1 MAEKAKVNVTEGD
14 LTGYDYLDAQ
24 LGSLKD
30 KVEVKQYHSAESVN
44 EWWKKQ
50 GYNNPPYTEK
60 TVVQEIILKE
70 DTTFVRVYDGEVSG
84 MYGGWV
90 MNADDIRGLT
100 PTQIQDKFVL
110 PATPK
115 YVAEVK
121 INAGNTIRMGEA
133 NPIFG
138 SGGGGTQFDL
148 MGQYIGEFNEIGNLE
163 DWSMGR

>member
-1 MAEKAKVNVTEGD
+1 
-14 LTGYDYLDAQ
+14 
-24 LGSLKD
+24 
-30 KVEVKQYHSAESVN
+30 
-44 EWWKKQ
+44 
-50 GYNNPPYTEK
+50 
-60 TVVQEIILKE
+60 
-70 DTTFVRVYDGEVSG
+70 

-100 PTQIQDKFVL
+100 PAQIQDKFAL

-121 INAGNTIRMGEA
+121 LNAGNTIRMGEA

-148 MGQYIGEFNEIGNLE
+148 MRQYIGEFNEIGNLA
-163 DWSMGR
+163 DWSLGQ